1 MIKINLNT
9 EKKKVDLSNVGGFDF
24 SKVKIKAL
32 LLVIVLI
39 YVPDFV
45 LLPMWEEE
53 LQQNNEAISTK
64 QMQLNNL
71 KRKASQTKEYE
82 KQLNEL
88 KVQEENLGKKL
99 IAVKE
104 AINQK
109 KNPASLLLYIAKNIP
124 NELWIQELSIEND
137 ILMIKGEALDYS
149 SIGKFVT
156 NLRSSVFIKDANIV
170 GTNST
175 VREGDKR
182 RIESFEVRFVIGR
195 FDQ

>member
-9 EKKKVDLSNVGGFDF
+9 EKKKLDLTNVGGFDF
-24 SKVKIKAL
+24 SKLKIKAL

-39 YVPDFV
+39 YLPDFLV
-45 LLPMWEEE
+45 LPMWEEE
-53 LQQNNEAISTK
+53 LQQSNEAISTK
-64 QMQLNNL
+64 QMQLNTL

-88 KVQEENLGKKL
+88 KAQEENLGKKL
-99 IAVKE
+99 MAVKE

-182 RIESFEVRFVIGR
+182 RIESFEVKFVIGR